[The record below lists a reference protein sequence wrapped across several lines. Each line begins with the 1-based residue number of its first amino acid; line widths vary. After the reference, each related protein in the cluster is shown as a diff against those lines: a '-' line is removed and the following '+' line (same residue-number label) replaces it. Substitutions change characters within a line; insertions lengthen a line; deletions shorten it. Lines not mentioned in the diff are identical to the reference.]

1 MTSVDRCI
9 LGIDPGTSGA
19 IAFYFPGAPSR
30 VCAEDVPV
38 AAGEIN
44 AAGLAD
50 RIRKMRPDVAVI
62 ERVAA
67 MPGQGVSSTFK
78 FGASFGVVCGVL
90 ATLEIPCHRVSPAV
104 WKKHFRLSADKE
116 ASRALALRLFPATA
130 EHFSK
135 KRDHNRAEAA
145 LLARYGCEVLGLLGQ
160 SDGSPLAAEK
170 PLSQPGAPL

>member
-9 LGIDPGTSGA
+9 LGIDPGISGA
-19 IAFYFPGAPSR
+19 IAFYFPGVPSR

-62 ERVAA
+62 ERVNA

-78 FGASFGVVCGVL
+78 FGAAYGVVCGVL
-90 ATLEIPCHRVSPAV
+90 AALEIPCHRVSSMV
-104 WKKHFRLSADKE
+104 WKKHFKLSSDKE

-130 EHFSK
+130 EYFSRK
-135 KRDHNRAEAA
+135 KDHGRAEAA
-145 LLARYGCEVLGLLGQ
+145 LIARYGSEVLGLLGEV
-160 SDGSPLAAEK
+160 AA
-170 PLSQPGAPL
+170 